1 VTVEAEP
8 RVDTL
13 RVATGLLARAGE
25 VLRELGLRGRAFV
38 IAPDDVLPLHGD
50 KLLASLERAGYEPAA
65 RAVPASETS
74 KSLAMATQ
82 LYEWLADQKA
92 ERRDFVVALGGGMV
106 GDLAGFVAATYLR
119 GIAVVQAPTTLL
131 SQVDSAIGGKTAV
144 NLERGKNLVG
154 AFHLPRAILVDPA
167 TLATLPRRE
176 IVAGWTETIK
186 HALIMDA
193 SLLERIEAKVDALL
207 GLEPAITQEVVERS
221 GRLKVGVVEE
231 DPKEQ
236 GRRVILNY
244 GHTIGQALEAAAG
257 YGQYLHGEAVAIGM
271 VGAAAIGQAVGITPP
286 LLAER
291 QQRLLERFGLPTEA
305 SRVDLAG
312 LRAAMRLDKKVEAR
326 ANRWVLLSEVGRTAV
341 KNDVPDDVVEA
352 VLRRLVTS

>member
-13 RVATGLLARAGE
+13 RVEVGLLSRAGE

-38 IAPDDVLPLHGD
+38 IAPDDVLPLHGE
-50 KLLASLERAGYEPAA
+50 KLVTSLERTGYEPAA

-74 KSLAMATQ
+74 KSLVMATQ
-82 LYEWLADQKA
+82 LYDWLADEKA

-119 GIAVVQAPTTLL
+119 GVPVVQVPTTLL

-154 AFHLPRAILVDPA
+154 AFHLPRAILVDPDV
-167 TLATLPRRE
+167 LRTLPRRE

-186 HALIMDA
+186 HALIMDE
-193 SLLERIEAKVDALL
+193 SLLERVEANVDALL
-207 GLEPAITQEVVERS
+207 ALEPTITQEVVERS

-271 VGAAAIGQAVGITPP
+271 IGAAAIGQAVGVTPGP
-286 LLAER
+286 LADR
-291 QQRLLERFGLPTEA
+291 QRRLLERFGLPTA
-305 SRVDLAG
+305 AQRVDLAA
-312 LRAAMRLDKKVEAR
+312 LRASMRLDKKVEAR
-326 ANRWVLLSEVGRTAV
+326 ANRWVLLNHVGRTV
-341 KNDVPDDVVEA
+341 VRSDVPDDVVEA